1 MSGYG
6 VSDKYQV
13 DITLADALIEL
24 AVTLA
29 MTVALG
35 RDDSGMRL
43 GFNGLKGQLLV
54 GLAARQRRQQDG

>member
-13 DITLADALIEL
+13 DIAPADALIEL
-24 AVTLA
+24 AVTPA

-35 RDDSGMRL
+35 RGDRGMRF
-43 GFNGLKGQLLV
+43 GFNGLEGQLLI
-54 GLAARQRRQQDG
+54 GLAARQCRQQDG